1 MIFANLRAQRW
12 NTSFY
17 NVTGS
22 RMEELGRQFKAGEIN
37 ANQLKEAARDLIK
50 GYGKDIGIDYEVVY
64 LDEETMPKDSKGST
78 GSSYILDEKNR
89 KVLIPI
95 DVSKIGDIN
104 ELFGTLTEEVSHGKD
119 ALEGRQD
126 KKVAEDKSN
135 DEKGLE
141 SLGRPANDYVK
152 NKLGEDNNSKI
163 KLSTDGIDLTNA
175 DVGEKVGDHLPM
187 NDIKAAGGVEKVLRT
202 ETEEEIVKRVGN
214 KSLQKF
220 FDEFYQGATNEKLW
234 SGIYDFTPGLGEG
247 KGFIEGL
254 TGKDMITGEKLNMF
268 QRIIGGIPLIH
279 QAGKGLTL
287 INKPIKSGAD
297 YIVNYFISD
306 ASKGIS
312 KLDNINDTTKLAN
325 VAEGIGDSSDITKS
339 VVKEIKIADD
349 SADVAKASKN
359 VEKVGD
365 VSKDI
370 TKAVVKEIKIADDS
384 ADVAKASKNVEKVG
398 DVSKSITDKV
408 EIPKIKPVEN
418 IVGTKTGNKEL
429 NNAINTRGTEYYLD
443 LRAQKATAPIDFDN
457 HIING
462 EINAS
467 GKAVGGHSTAGIN
480 NNVKIDRLHSVSSN
494 GVRTADISVFDQNTN
509 QWIPKVKRD
518 GITPQETT
526 LFPESWTESRIK
538 VEVDIAYKN
547 RIISQTRRNIW
558 EGTTP
563 SGIKVEGYIA
573 PNTTVYPLP

>member
-104 ELFGTLTEEVSHGKD
+104 ELFGTLTEEISHGKD

-297 YIVNYFISD
+297 FIVNHFISD